1 MEKTYELTEA
11 QALYYDDLKRLRGQ
25 RGALLELLLDGK
37 WHANHECA
45 SIGGLSFNDSIFAF
59 RQEGWII
66 ESRHVRHGLWKFRL
80 LGKAEPPSGHKPMT
94 APQRVVAG
102 HFMHVITKEL
112 GDAAADALYQALPKW
127 MRTEARALPQ
137 T

>member
-25 RGALLELLLDGK
+25 RGALLELLLDGA

-45 SIGGLSFNDSIFAF
+45 RVGGLSFNDSIFAF

-66 ESRHVRHGLWKFRL
+66 ESRHVRKGLWKFRL
-80 LGKAEPPSGHKPMT
+80 LGKAEPPVGHKPMT
-94 APQRVVAG
+94 RPQRAVAG
-102 HFMHVITKEL
+102 HVMYVIEKEL
-112 GDAAADALYQALPKW
+112 GDAAVVTVQAALPKW
-127 MRTEARALPQ
+127 MRTEARALPES
-137 T
+137 